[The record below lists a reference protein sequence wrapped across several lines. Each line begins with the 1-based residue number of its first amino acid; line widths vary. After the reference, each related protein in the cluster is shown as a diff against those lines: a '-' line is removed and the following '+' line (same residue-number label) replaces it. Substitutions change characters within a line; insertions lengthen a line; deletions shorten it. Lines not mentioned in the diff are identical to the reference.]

1 MLQAQRPTT
10 PPYRDRKRYAWLLS
24 LVVPCTVGVGPALM
38 AHGSEAQK
46 RAVLPKIAEGSLR
59 LQAFGVSEPTSGT
72 DTSRIR
78 TTAVHDGDGYLI
90 NGQKVWTSRAEHSDL
105 LLLLARTSPRE
116 AVALYRQVL
125 ALLHEESASAAA

>member
-1 MLQAQRPTT
+1 M
-10 PPYRDRKRYAWLLS
+10 
-24 LVVPCTVGVGPALM
+24 
-38 AHGSEAQK
+38 
-46 RAVLPKIAEGSLR
+46 
-59 LQAFGVSEPTSGT
+59 
-72 DTSRIR
+72 
-78 TTAVHDGDGYLI
+78 HDGDGYLI